1 MFFFRPSMF
10 QERTV
15 SLVGAPV
22 ATGARCPYYKIF
34 GVKII
39 NSVPVVE
46 KWVILVFLVC
56 FIFIGLQEIILS
68 NQNMKDDGVSAP
80 LTPFTYNI

>member
-1 MFFFRPSMF
+1 MCNQSKSIHSPSL
-10 QERTV
+10 E
-15 SLVGAPV
+15 
-22 ATGARCPYYKIF
+22 GARCPYYKIF
-34 GVKII
+34 GVKIV
-39 NSVPVVE
+39 NSIAVVE

-80 LTPFTYNI
+80 LTPFTYYI